1 VIAATNRDLEA
12 DVRSGRFREDLYYR
26 LAGMKL
32 HLPPLRDRPAD
43 IALIAMELL
52 EQGRKQTGKPGAQF
66 TPDALRCLENHAW
79 PGNVR
84 ELQNEVMR
92 MLALAEGDW
101 LSADLL
107 SPSVCDVGIENDGE
121 LQLAADDGSLRE
133 RMERIEAE
141 VIRETLIRLRGNKS
155 RAAEELGLSR
165 VGLRSKLARYGLEQ
179 PE

>member
-1 VIAATNRDLEA
+1 
-12 DVRSGRFREDLYYR
+12 
-26 LAGMKL
+26 
-32 HLPPLRDRPAD
+32 
-43 IALIAMELL
+43 
-52 EQGRKQTGKPGAQF
+52 
-66 TPDALRCLENHAW
+66 LRCLESHAW

-92 MLALAEGDW
+92 MLALAESDW

-107 SPSVCDVGIENDGE
+107 SPAVRAAGE
-121 LQLAADDGSLRE
+121 DPIDNADEAEVDTGDGSLRA
-133 RMERIEAE
+133 RMERIEAD
-141 VIRETLIRLRGNKS
+141 VIRETLNRSRGNKS

>member
-1 VIAATNRDLEA
+1 MR
-12 DVRSGRFREDLYYR
+12 
-26 LAGMKL
+26 
-32 HLPPLRDRPAD
+32 
-43 IALIAMELL
+43 
-52 EQGRKQTGKPGAQF
+52 F
-66 TPDALRCLENHAW
+66 TPETLRCLENHPW

-107 SPSVCDVGIENDGE
+107 SPAVRAAGEEAIDGAGE
-121 LQLAADDGSLRE
+121 GAAGDGSLRARIE
-133 RMERIEAE
+133 RLEAE

-165 VGLRSKLARYGLEQ
+165 VGLRAKLARYGMEQ